1 MTTCSALSLTRK
13 EPLAGTAAVA
23 RTWVVFEQ
31 PGPWG
36 RQALT
41 DGRLDPAVGA
51 RLESW
56 TALGVR
62 AALIRSPGRPAD
74 RGMNGTRRAFLA
86 HTLPGRARVVAA
98 ALDADE
104 GPEHLAGLDPEAL
117 AAGDFAAA
125 GARGPAEGGPWEA
138 YRGDPLVLVCTNGRR
153 DRCCAVLGRP
163 LAAEAASAG
172 GAAVWEVTHLGGH
185 RFSPTL
191 LVLPHG
197 YAYGRMTGPAVKA
210 VVEAVRAGL
219 VVTEG
224 CRGRSAWEPA
234 GQAAELAVRGTTGE
248 RDVDALEVIPP
259 EPGEPP
265 AGPSGEPADR
275 WVRVR
280 RRDGTAAWRVRV
292 ERDSTVPPFPASC
305 GARALPQARVLA
317 TAVEPLPRTG

>member
-1 MTTCSALSLTRK
+1 MTTCSSLSVLRK

-23 RTWVVFEQ
+23 RTWVLFEQ

-36 RQALT
+36 PRALT
-41 DGRLDPAVGA
+41 DGRLDPATGA
-51 RLESW
+51 LLESW
-56 TALGVR
+56 TAYGVR
-62 AALIRSPGRPAD
+62 TALIRSPGRHAD
-74 RGMNGTRRAFLA
+74 RGRNGPRRAFLA
-86 HTLPGRARVVAA
+86 HTLPGRARVLTAV
-98 ALDADE
+98 LDSDGGAE
-104 GPEHLAGLDPEAL
+104 YLAGLAPEAL
-117 AAGDFAAA
+117 AAGEFEAA
-125 GARGPAEGGPWEA
+125 GARARAEGGPWET

-163 LAAEAASAG
+163 LATEAAAGG

-210 VVEAVRAGL
+210 VVEAVRDGR

-224 CRGRSAWEPA
+224 CRGRSAWDPL

-248 RDVDALEVIPP
+248 RGADALEVFALAP
-259 EPGEPP
+259 EPGESDD
-265 AGPSGEPADR
+265 PSTGAVGEPAEP
-275 WVRVR
+275 WVGVR

-292 ERDSTVPPFPASC
+292 ERGATVPPLPASC

-317 TAVEPLPRTG
+317 TGVEP